1 MKPLQNIGILIIIL
15 LFLGC
20 NSSNNT
26 LKISD
31 NISFLI
37 PKEMKIVTD
46 RVFDDKHHYKLVT
59 EHADIFIDISKR
71 ENNNMYSLNEK
82 DSIIH
87 IIINKYVEA
96 FNAKP
101 NSIETSTKGN
111 ITIAFFDYS
120 TSNQSEKLHAYAQA
134 CLLKDNNYVHFIF
147 INKEA
152 DDNEL
157 IEERKIFF
165 KSIIIE

>member
-1 MKPLQNIGILIIIL
+1 MKTLKNCIILIFIL
-15 LFLGC
+15 TIWGC
-20 NSSNNT
+20 NSSDNI

-37 PKEMKIVTD
+37 PKETKIVSD
-46 RVFDDKHHYKLVT
+46 RVFDDKHHYQLETKN
-59 EHADIFIDISKR
+59 ADIFIDISKR
-71 ENNNMYSLNEK
+71 ENNNIYSLNEK

-111 ITIAFFDYS
+111 TTIAIFDYF
-120 TSNQSEKLHAYAQA
+120 TSDQGEKFHSYAQA
-134 CLLKDNNYVHFIF
+134 YLLDDNNYAHFIF
-147 INKEA
+147 RNKET
-152 DDNEL
+152 DDNQL
-157 IEERKIFF
+157 INERSTFF
-165 KSIIIE
+165 KSIIIK